1 MQFVKYCY
9 NILTEG
15 VNKVPVPWGSWARN
29 NGTVQRSKGPN
40 SMGLRIGT
48 NIAAMSAQR
57 NLSNSTVEQQKTFNR
72 LSSGNRITSAGD
84 DAAGLSISENLKAQI
99 RSLKQAERNAND
111 GISFVQVAEGGLS
124 EVGNILVRLRE
135 LSIQAAS
142 DTIGDRERGFI
153 DKEYK
158 SLKQEVDR
166 IANSTNFN
174 GTPLLNGQSKKD
186 NLEIQVGS
194 RNNEADRINFNVGE
208 YDVRTDKIGIDGISA
223 KSIDDAR
230 DSIDKIDEAI
240 AKVTGSRAGLGA
252 MQNKLQST
260 TNTIAITKEN
270 LSSARSRIADAD
282 IAEEATAL
290 SQKQILQQAGVAVL
304 AQANASPQLALKLL

>member
-1 MQFVKYCY
+1 
-9 NILTEG
+9 
-15 VNKVPVPWGSWARN
+15 
-29 NGTVQRSKGPN
+29 
-40 SMGLRIGT
+40 MGLRIST
-48 NIAAMSAQR
+48 NIAAMGAQR
-57 NLSNSTVEQQKTFNR
+57 NLTNNSVDQQKTFNR

-124 EVGNILVRLRE
+124 EVGNILTRLRE

-153 DKEYK
+153 DKEYQ
-158 SLKQEVDR
+158 SLKGEVDR

-186 NLEIQVGS
+186 NLEIQVGA
-194 RNNEADRINFNVGE
+194 RNNEADRINFSVSEYNVQA
-208 YDVRTDKIGIDGISA
+208 DKLGIG
-223 KSIDDAR
+223 SIAAGSIEDAR

-240 AKVTGSRAGLGA
+240 AKVSGSRAGLGA

-260 TNTIAITKEN
+260 TNTISIAKEN
-270 LSSARSRIADAD
+270 LSAARSRIADTD

-290 SQKQILQQAGVAVL
+290 AQKQILQQAGTAVL
-304 AQANASPQLALKLL
+304 AQANAAPQLALKLL